1 MINNNCVIIS
11 EAQETTVSKNEEVNE
26 LKSQLEV
33 VMAKATELKPKIQE
47 KQSLPTNDINPGY
60 IALHMHTLIS
70 QCLLL
75 NSCIDDLHI
84 AAQMVFHIK
93 GNTLDW
99 GDYGLKMYFQQGTI
113 HPSEVLIKALVGGKF
128 QFPDGMELVSALYVI
143 SFAEELLQPVE
154 LELQHCVCLESSVQ
168 FKYLSFIAAPIEES
182 VPPYKFEFK
191 EGGKFTTNSQYGV
204 IACSKFS
211 LMGIG
216 KKTDNGSPHMSIE
229 EEDSEE
235 EVEEEEEEEEEE
247 EAVIVAHEDG

>member
-1 MINNNCVIIS
+1 M
-11 EAQETTVSKNEEVNE
+11 AEVKE
-26 LKSQLEV
+26 LK
-33 VMAKATELKPKIQE
+33 AKIQE

-75 NSCIDDLHI
+75 NSCIDDLHV
-84 AAQMVFHIK
+84 AAQKVFHIK

-99 GDYGLKMYFQQGTI
+99 GDYGLKMYFPQGTI
-113 HPSEVLIKALVGGKF
+113 PSEVLIKALVGGKF

-168 FKYLSFIAAPIEES
+168 FKYLSFIAAPIDES

-191 EGGKFTTNSQYGV
+191 EGGKFNTNSQYGV
-204 IACSKFS
+204 IACSKFC

-216 KKTDNGSPHMSIE
+216 KKTDNGSPHMSFE
-229 EEDSEE
+229 EEEE
-235 EVEEEEEEEEEE
+235 EGEEEEEEEEEE
-247 EAVIVAHEDG
+247 EAVTDSDSVAPGDG